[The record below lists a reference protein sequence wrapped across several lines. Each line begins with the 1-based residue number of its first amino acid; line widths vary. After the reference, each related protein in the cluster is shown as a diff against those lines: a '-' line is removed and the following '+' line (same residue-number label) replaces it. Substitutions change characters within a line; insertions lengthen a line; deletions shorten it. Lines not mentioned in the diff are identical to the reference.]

1 LNVIDAL
8 TACRMQEAEEVAR
21 TEVGE
26 AAAAAAAAGEEEE
39 EEEEEEEGGGGQIRL
54 KDVEDL
60 TNFQFASELESE
72 RRITQGVTGLKCNS
86 KDFAA
91 KLKELA
97 EKLGKSSESANSRLP
112 VQSRSATGPFS
123 STNGKWILYVAVAK
137 FFLEN
142 PPDGQE
148 GNPRLPSQRDSYSF
162 CKLL

>member
-60 TNFQFASELESE
+60 TNFQF
-72 RRITQGVTGLKCNS
+72 
-86 KDFAA
+86 
-91 KLKELA
+91 
-97 EKLGKSSESANSRLP
+97 
-112 VQSRSATGPFS
+112 VQSKRRLTPRCYTSQLQYERLRS
-123 STNGKWILYVAVAK
+123 
-137 FFLEN
+137 
-142 PPDGQE
+142 
-148 GNPRLPSQRDSYSF
+148 
-162 CKLL
+162 